1 MTDAIN
7 APVRRRRTMDVSN
20 DQIAQ
25 PPSIDL
31 GLEQEP
37 NRGDDIQVLEAK
49 HLEREYAD
57 RLAMDNDPITILIQ
71 PSSTEN
77 PELTVPVWV
86 QGEGAEVFV
95 NGKWMKLGFLPIGGE
110 VITKRK
116 YVEALGRARPV
127 NCRTEVVGGIQG
139 FGELPRNE
147 LRRNSRLIN
156 QFTVV
161 EDRNPKGRE
170 WLQRLMAER

>member
-116 YVEALGRARPV
+116 YVEVLARSRTDRVTSQEETAHPDVGRD
-127 NCRTEVVGGIQG
+127 G
-139 FGELPRNE
+139 FKVQ
-147 LRRNSRLIN
+147 RRSQRKNMFSVL
-156 QFTVV
+156 
-161 EDRNPKGRE
+161 EDKNPKGRE
-170 WLQRLMAER
+170 WLNRIHAER